1 VPFFLAGLP
10 KLIRST
16 SWMVGRQHFCR
27 VWYVIFSGPGFVEKS
42 FVDVNVD
49 VRGSDALGDKRLCI
63 DIDGWV
69 NVRVDLV
76 VTRVVWNAA
85 TEGARMAVVV
95 RILDGWHSNVRKK
108 DAMKTFMLRFT
119 LSIYFDRVRVGGAGN
134 AIKVN

>member
-1 VPFFLAGLP
+1 
-10 KLIRST
+10 
-16 SWMVGRQHFCR
+16 MVGRQHFCR

-49 VRGSDALGDKRLCI
+49 VPGSDA
-63 DIDGWV
+63 DGWV

-76 VTRVVWNAA
+76 VTRVIWNAT

-95 RILDGWHSNVRKK
+95 RILDGWHADSNVRKK

-119 LSIYFDRVRVGGAGN
+119 IYFCRVRV
-134 AIKVN
+134 VVLMML